1 MKKYLLTPGPTMIA
15 PDTLLEM
22 AKPIIHHRA
31 PEFIPLMEEVRENLK
46 WLFGTKNEVLVLAAS
61 GTGAMEGAVVNTLS
75 AGDKALVVNAGKFG
89 ERWANICKAYC
100 VNARIIKVEWG
111 EAVNPSEIKKA
122 LEEEPDIKAVFI
134 QASET
139 STGVMHPTKEIAD
152 IVKNYE
158 NTILVVDG
166 ITGVGVFPLPMD
178 EWGIDILVT
187 GSQKALMLPPGLAFA
202 GLSDKAWKL
211 VESSKL
217 PKFYFDFK
225 KELKNIKENQTAYTP
240 AVSLIVG
247 LSQVLKEMKKEGLE
261 NVYKRH
267 AQLAE
272 ATREGLKAMGLKLF
286 APTSPSNAVTAVYAP
301 EGMDAGKIVKF
312 CRDRLGVTITGGQ
325 DHVKGKIFRIAH
337 LGYYD
342 RFDVIT
348 GLSAVEFAL
357 KSLGHQFNF
366 GAGVSKALEILAV

>member
-1 MKKYLLTPGPTMIA
+1 MKRYLLTPGPTMIA
-15 PDTLLEM
+15 PETLLEM

-61 GTGAMEGAVVNTLS
+61 GTGAMEGAVTNTLS
-75 AGDKALVVNAGKFG
+75 SGDKALVVDGGKFG
-89 ERWANICKAYC
+89 ERWVNICKAYG
-100 VNARIIKVEWG
+100 VNAKVIKVEWG
-111 EAVNPSEIKKA
+111 QAVAPEAVEKA
-122 LEEEPDIKAVFI
+122 LSEDPEIKAVFI

-152 IVKNYE
+152 IVKKYE

-202 GLSDKAWKL
+202 ALSDKAWKM
-211 VESSKL
+211 VENSKL

-225 KELKNIKENQTAYTP
+225 KELKNIKDNQTAYTP
-240 AVSLIVG
+240 AVSLIIG
-247 LSQVLKEMKKEGLE
+247 LSQVLREMKKEGLD
-261 NVYKRH
+261 NIYKRH
-267 AQLAE
+267 ARLAE
-272 ATREGLKAMGLKLF
+272 ATREGAKSIGLKLF

-342 RFDVIT
+342 RFDVIVA
-348 GLSAVEFAL
+348 LSAIEFAL
-357 KSLGHQFNF
+357 KALGHQFDF
-366 GAGVSKALEILAV
+366 GAGVKKAMEILAE